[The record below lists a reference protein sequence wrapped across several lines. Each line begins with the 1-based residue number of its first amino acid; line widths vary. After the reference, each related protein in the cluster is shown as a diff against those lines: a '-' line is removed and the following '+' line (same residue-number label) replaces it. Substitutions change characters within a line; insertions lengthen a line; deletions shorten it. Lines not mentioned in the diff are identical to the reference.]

1 MEHTLRELP
10 NLPSWL
16 ANVITPEWWNVIF
29 LVGQSLVIFLSV
41 VIFAALMIPYERR
54 MLALWQD
61 RYGPNRV
68 GWQGS
73 LQVAADMLKIFFKED
88 WTPKFADKFMFI
100 LAPAIALFTAL
111 AGYIIVPVSPSLGGA
126 DWSIGILFFLAM
138 AGLAVYA
145 VMFGGWASANKYSLL
160 GGLRSAAQTISYEVF
175 LGLSLMGVVALAGSF
190 NLRDIVASQAGG
202 FWEWNVFGQI
212 FGFLTFMVA
221 GVAVT
226 HRFPFDQ
233 PEAEQELAE
242 GYHVEYS
249 GMKFGMF
256 FVGEYVNIVLVSS
269 LITILFFGGWHP
281 IADIAI
287 FTWISPLI
295 WFMVKTLFFMTMFI
309 LARGA
314 LMRPRYDQ
322 VMNFGWKICLP
333 ITLLNLVGTAGYILW
348 RSNGGV
354 M

>member
-1 MEHTLRELP
+1 MIRLIPDMPTFLP
-10 NLPSWL
+10 MSFEQWSLVFMGMQAL
-16 ANVITPEWWNVIF
+16 IIFLGLVIT
-29 LVGQSLVIFLSV
+29 
-41 VIFAALMIPYERR
+41 AALMIVYERR

-73 LQVAADMLKIFFKED
+73 LQLIADMLKIFFKED
-88 WTPKFADKFMFI
+88 WTPKFADKLMFV
-100 LAPAIALFTAL
+100 LAPAIAMFTAL
-111 AGYIIVPVSPSLGGA
+111 ASFAIIPLSPTFGVA
-126 DWSIGILFFLAM
+126 DWDIGLLFFFAM

-145 VMFGGWASANKYSLL
+145 VMFGGWASANKFSLL

-175 LGLSLMGVVALAGSF
+175 LGLSLMGVVAMAGSF
-190 NLRDIVASQAGG
+190 NLREIVLAQTHV
-202 FWEWNVFGQI
+202 WNVVPQF
-212 FGFLTFMVA
+212 FGFLTFVVA

-226 HRFPFDQ
+226 HRHPFDQ

-256 FVGEYVNIVLVSS
+256 FIGEYVNVVVISALM
-269 LITILFFGGWHP
+269 TCLFFGGWLAP
-281 IADIAI
+281 FNLTIP
-287 FTWISPLI
+287 FVPPVFWFLI
-295 WFMVKTLFFMTMFI
+295 KTLFFMTLFV
-309 LARGA
+309 LARGS

-333 ITLLNLVGTAGYILW
+333 VTLINLLATAFIILLIQ
-348 RSNGGV
+348 G
-354 M
+354 